1 MKKIFT
7 RAAMLLAV
15 VAMASAF
22 TACDDGDDGGKK
34 KFESEL
40 IGSYQPTPVT
50 LTIPDVVEEPSPFYF
65 LLLPTWT
72 DPDNIPGIDL
82 SESMGMPA
90 GSWIMPMNTICGLIQ
105 AMASNIVKGG
115 LVQVDLKDDGSFGAR
130 YHGLIIGDDVIS
142 SIMDP
147 KFTPEIS
154 SFPSAE
160 TAELLPEGALGYYTK
175 DSHFYFTISKAF
187 LKQVGET
194 SEMGDLTSIIDGLL
208 AAYKLDIVSTDE
220 YYAIP
225 LKYSVKDGVT
235 KLYVDRA
242 MIMPFLPLLEE
253 LFKLLG
259 DEASFMGISLGD
271 IVTTVLNNT
280 TELEFALP
288 LQRL

>member
-1 MKKIFT
+1 M
-7 RAAMLLAV
+7 
-15 VAMASAF
+15 
-22 TACDDGDDGGKK
+22 
-34 KFESEL
+34 
-40 IGSYQPTPVT
+40 
-50 LTIPDVVEEPSPFYF
+50 VEEPSPFYF

-280 TELEFALP
+280 TELEIALP

>member
-105 AMASNIVKGG
+105 AMASNY
-115 LVQVDLKDDGSFGAR
+115 R
-130 YHGLIIGDDVIS
+130 
-142 SIMDP
+142 
-147 KFTPEIS
+147 
-154 SFPSAE
+154 
-160 TAELLPEGALGYYTK
+160 
-175 DSHFYFTISKAF
+175 
-187 LKQVGET
+187 
-194 SEMGDLTSIIDGLL
+194 
-208 AAYKLDIVSTDE
+208 
-220 YYAIP
+220 
-225 LKYSVKDGVT
+225 
-235 KLYVDRA
+235 
-242 MIMPFLPLLEE
+242 
-253 LFKLLG
+253 
-259 DEASFMGISLGD
+259 
-271 IVTTVLNNT
+271 
-280 TELEFALP
+280 
-288 LQRL
+288 

>member
-1 MKKIFT
+1 
-7 RAAMLLAV
+7 MLLAV
-15 VAMASAF
+15 AAMASTF

-50 LTIPDVVEEPSPFYF
+50 MTIPDVVEKPSPFYF
-65 LLLPTWT
+65 LLLPTWS
-72 DPDNIPGIDL
+72 DPENIPKLG
-82 SESMGMPA
+82 GYMPA
-90 GSWIMPMNTICGLIQ
+90 NTICGLIQ
-105 AMASNIVKGG
+105 AIASNIVKGG
-115 LVQVDLKDDGSFGAR
+115 LVQVDLKDDGSFGAQ

-142 SIMDP
+142 SIMEP

-259 DEASFMGISLGD
+259 DEASVMGISLGD

-280 TELEFALP
+280 TELEIALP
-288 LQRL
+288 LKRL